1 MKILELNKSFY
12 PGGAERFIVDL
23 SNELAK
29 IEENDVYVCTYADER
44 NPRNSFYRSQVDKKV
59 EIINIPCY
67 GHLFSKIKLV
77 FSIYRLIRNL
87 KPDVVHC
94 HLSSFNFIVLPALLN
109 HKPFYVNTLHNLAE
123 KNIKPGLDK
132 FIKKIMYRAGVK
144 PVTISPLCYKSFTD
158 YMGFNTSV
166 MIENGC
172 REIQKTSKFNDVI
185 NEIES
190 YKFSKNTKVFINVAR
205 MHPQKNH
212 QLLIESF
219 NRLID
224 RGFDAILLII
234 GSLDVDSTYTKKV
247 MKSNHTD
254 RVHFLG
260 TKENV
265 PDYLFASDAFCLS
278 SLWEGAPI
286 SLLEAGFAGCYPLC
300 TPVGGCKDTIINNE
314 WGMLSKDLSVESYT
328 EMLQEYMEQ
337 QFYDRNRISNLY
349 KGKYLM
355 KECATK
361 YQNLFKNY
369 IQSHHGKEF

>member
-23 SNELAK
+23 SNELVK

-132 FIKKIMYRAGVK
+132 FIKTIMYRAGVK

-314 WGMLSKDLSVESYT
+314 WGMLSKDLSVDSYT

>member
-1 MKILELNKSFY
+1 MKILELNKSLY

-23 SNELAK
+23 SNELSK
-29 IEENDVYVCTYADER
+29 IEDNKVYLYTYMNESI
-44 NPRNSFYRSQVDKKV
+44 PRNSFYRSQLRDKVNVK
-59 EIINIPCY
+59 NIPCNNS
-67 GHLFSKIKLV
+67 LLSKLKLI
-77 FSIYRLIRNL
+77 FSIYKLINEL

-132 FIKKIMYRAGVK
+132 FIKKIMYRAGIK

-314 WGMLSKDLSVESYT
+314 WGMLSKDLSVDSYT

>member
-1 MKILELNKSFY
+1 
-12 PGGAERFIVDL
+12 
-23 SNELAK
+23 
-29 IEENDVYVCTYADER
+29 
-44 NPRNSFYRSQVDKKV
+44 
-59 EIINIPCY
+59 
-67 GHLFSKIKLV
+67 
-77 FSIYRLIRNL
+77 
-87 KPDVVHC
+87 
-94 HLSSFNFIVLPALLN
+94 
-109 HKPFYVNTLHNLAE
+109 
-123 KNIKPGLDK
+123 
-132 FIKKIMYRAGVK
+132 
-144 PVTISPLCYKSFTD
+144 
-158 YMGFNTSV
+158 
-166 MIENGC
+166 
-172 REIQKTSKFNDVI
+172 
-185 NEIES
+185 
-190 YKFSKNTKVFINVAR
+190 
-205 MHPQKNH
+205 
-212 QLLIESF
+212 
-219 NRLID
+219 
-224 RGFDAILLII
+224 
-234 GSLDVDSTYTKKV
+234 

-314 WGMLSKDLSVESYT
+314 WGMLSKDLSVDSYT